1 MLPQRKSNRL
11 KYYDYNSCGAYFI
24 TICTANR
31 NPILAEIRKGNET
44 ERIFHTLLPC
54 GIAAV
59 SVIDKLSERFPI
71 HLSAY
76 VMMPDHVH
84 LLFWLT
90 DDQPELRAIHESPLQ
105 ETVSSETER
114 AMVCPQCN
122 NTLYP
127 QIAPAVIVALVNEDK
142 ILLTRYAHGPY
153 KRYALIAGYTEIGET
168 IEETVVREVM
178 EETGIKAKNLR
189 YYASQPWPFSGSVLM
204 GYIADVDGSDEIK
217 LDRNELC
224 EGVWMK
230 REEVE
235 ADENPK
241 SITNQMIRDFKMGKF

>member
-90 DDQPELRAIHESPLQ
+90 DDQPELRAIHESLLQ

-114 AMVCPQCN
+114 AMVSKIIGYMKMHVTKIVHRQYPGLPVWQRGYYDHIIRNRDDFRQTALYIRN
-122 NTLYP
+122 NPLKWAY
-127 QIAPAVIVALVNEDK
+127 DK
-142 ILLTRYAHGPY
+142 KIIP
-153 KRYALIAGYTEIGET
+153 
-168 IEETVVREVM
+168 
-178 EETGIKAKNLR
+178 
-189 YYASQPWPFSGSVLM
+189 
-204 GYIADVDGSDEIK
+204 
-217 LDRNELC
+217 
-224 EGVWMK
+224 
-230 REEVE
+230 
-235 ADENPK
+235 
-241 SITNQMIRDFKMGKF
+241 

>member
-1 MLPQRKSNRL
+1 MIWALTGFIRMSGSEQFSAPPSICKMSYICRGDSRIARQVIWYFILTQTQHQVLPMLPQRKSNRL
-11 KYYDYNSCGAYFI
+11 KYYDYNSRGAYFI

-44 ERIFHTLLPC
+44 ERISHTLLPC

-114 AMVCPQCN
+114 AMVSKIIGYMKMHVTKIVHRQYPGLPVWQRGYYDHIIRNRDDFRQTALYIRN
-122 NTLYP
+122 NPMKWAY
-127 QIAPAVIVALVNEDK
+127 DK
-142 ILLTRYAHGPY
+142 KIIP
-153 KRYALIAGYTEIGET
+153 
-168 IEETVVREVM
+168 
-178 EETGIKAKNLR
+178 
-189 YYASQPWPFSGSVLM
+189 
-204 GYIADVDGSDEIK
+204 
-217 LDRNELC
+217 
-224 EGVWMK
+224 
-230 REEVE
+230 
-235 ADENPK
+235 
-241 SITNQMIRDFKMGKF
+241 